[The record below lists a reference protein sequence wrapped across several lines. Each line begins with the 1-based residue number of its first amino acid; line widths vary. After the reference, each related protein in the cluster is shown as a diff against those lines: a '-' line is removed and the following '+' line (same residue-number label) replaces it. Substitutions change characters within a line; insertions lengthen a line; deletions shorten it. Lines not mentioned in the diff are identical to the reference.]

1 MGLLD
6 IFGGGGSPVASDDPY
21 AGLLSQAQQ
30 RAARSDA
37 LGALAGALA
46 RAAQGIDGRRVGF
59 GQGLGLA
66 AEAYGSAQEQGL
78 LKQLQIG
85 KLGQETENLKVKT
98 AIARALMSGDL
109 PLAKAI
115 DAWGAG
121 GQQGPMPT
129 SGETGAKTPAT
140 GAGGTGGGSATLA
153 DPSKFADP
161 RGKIPVIMAAAQKY
175 GNDPNIALNVARQE
189 GLTTFLGDKGK
200 SGGAFQLYT
209 GGGVGNDFQRDTGLD
224 PLDPKNEDATIDYAM
239 KHAAQHGWGAWNGAK
254 KIGITGYMGIGGN
267 QAAAPAGGGAP
278 APSGAPT
285 AVLPPEFNMRPAGGY
300 AGLLGGAPTRAS
312 DAARRGRRLE
322 GRERHAVLP
331 GESPAEYARRT
342 GLQGLASAAA
352 PVAAQRPL
360 SRPALAAIY
369 GGGDVGR
376 RSAGRPRFG
385 ASAPGQGPLASSV
398 ANLPPM
404 TAGPGPLAVGAPPVV
419 PAAPPI
425 SAAPRPPAPT
435 AAPPSAQSFMP
446 QIPQPN
452 TAATQQLLAQIAKQR
467 MMAQAAGLGDIFG
480 PFSDMVLHSPRYLGE
495 AEQAKRAAGL
505 PYDYAGPQ
513 YNPALQGEIERRK
526 AEAQAAAEWG
536 KPQFDPQR
544 QYEIERAKGYGGLEP
559 NIAQKA
565 AEARFSDIL
574 KQAEQTRGA
583 ALDPAAAVPRMVD
596 GQMVMVPQTRLQAAR
611 GSDPNAGAQTAFP
624 QTPGAPPAAS
634 APSPAGGLPGQSFYP
649 PYETTQQKSAG
660 EARGKTEVERQTA
673 VDTNATSAL
682 SNRDTLTLVMNDL
695 RNVHQG
701 WGADTT
707 YNFGRVMQVFD
718 PAFKQKVGS
727 YEDAEKALAEMTG
740 KLVRATDP
748 NPTLQ
753 QSERLLKSMPV
764 RLNSEGGNERL
775 YNRMAGFQDEQVNKS
790 IAQRIYAADPKNHGS
805 TAGFDSWWLEHASPI
820 AYTFRR
826 MPADQQA
833 QMVMNLRQT
842 DAGKAELS
850 KLQSQIDF
858 IEKNGLSR

>member
-1 MGLLD
+1 
-6 IFGGGGSPVASDDPY
+6 
-21 AGLLSQAQQ
+21 
-30 RAARSDA
+30 
-37 LGALAGALA
+37 
-46 RAAQGIDGRRVGF
+46 
-59 GQGLGLA
+59 
-66 AEAYGSAQEQGL
+66 
-78 LKQLQIG
+78 
-85 KLGQETENLKVKT
+85 
-98 AIARALMSGDL
+98 
-109 PLAKAI
+109 
-115 DAWGAG
+115 
-121 GQQGPMPT
+121 
-129 SGETGAKTPAT
+129 
-140 GAGGTGGGSATLA
+140 
-153 DPSKFADP
+153 
-161 RGKIPVIMAAAQKY
+161 
-175 GNDPNIALNVARQE
+175 
-189 GLTTFLGDKGK
+189 
-200 SGGAFQLYT
+200 
-209 GGGVGNDFQRDTGLD
+209 
-224 PLDPKNEDATIDYAM
+224 
-239 KHAAQHGWGAWNGAK
+239 
-254 KIGITGYMGIGGN
+254 
-267 QAAAPAGGGAP
+267 
-278 APSGAPT
+278 
-285 AVLPPEFNMRPAGGY
+285 
-300 AGLLGGAPTRAS
+300 
-312 DAARRGRRLE
+312 
-322 GRERHAVLP
+322 
-331 GESPAEYARRT
+331 
-342 GLQGLASAAA
+342 
-352 PVAAQRPL
+352 
-360 SRPALAAIY
+360 
-369 GGGDVGR
+369 
-376 RSAGRPRFG
+376 
-385 ASAPGQGPLASSV
+385 
-398 ANLPPM
+398 
-404 TAGPGPLAVGAPPVV
+404 
-419 PAAPPI
+419 
-425 SAAPRPPAPT
+425 
-435 AAPPSAQSFMP
+435 MP

-544 QYEIERAKGYGGLEP
+544 QYEIDRAKGYGSLEP

-596 GQMVMVPQTRLQAAR
+596 GQVVMVPQTRLQAAR

-805 TAGFDSWWLEHASPI
+805 TAGFDSWWLEHASRSPTPSAECRPI
-820 AYTFRR
+820 
-826 MPADQQA
+826 
-833 QMVMNLRQT
+833 
-842 DAGKAELS
+842 
-850 KLQSQIDF
+850 
-858 IEKNGLSR
+858 SRPRW